1 MADKGILAASAKLAQ
16 SQIPTDVAGEFMKT
30 FSAGVEAYEKERA
43 AIQNEVATYMHSLKT
58 DVDFTSLS
66 PEMEKA
72 TRSFLTQGKNEFNEL
87 ANKVAR
93 IKDPSSEEYQ
103 NAVDRMNEIQREF
116 TTLAGELSSY
126 NQEKINTAAN
136 FDAHAYSKGVAN
148 KDLMVHKSIYGLSEA
163 GMAPVSVQKGHLNF
177 NVNGELVRYDKVQA
191 LAMPSEIPVKIV
203 ENAATF
209 SGYNRA
215 LTEQEINAQSIYL
228 DESLKDS
235 TTLASVL
242 FDYQT
247 ELPFPEIQ
255 KEFLE
260 ARENGTLEEKLPDL
274 IARTKNIIL
283 TGFQDAALE
292 GKAAYDARTADSDNP
307 NNDTPRYS
315 GQGDYMISHY
325 NDKRGFIP
333 YPGTSSTGYFMVDK
347 NNNKIEG
354 SGTGGIYTE
363 ADKKKAVGYQRFTK
377 NQDGRWMADGTYP
390 VVPLDNEK
398 EFFLQNNNI
407 IKYG

>member
-16 SQIPTDVAGEFMKT
+16 SQIPIDVAGEFMKT

-43 AIQNEVATYMHSLKT
+43 GIQNEVATYMSSLKT
-58 DVDFTSLS
+58 DIDFTSLA

-136 FDAHAYSKGVAN
+136 FKAHAYSKGVAN
-148 KDLMVHKSIYGLSEA
+148 KDLIVHKNIYGLSEA
-163 GMAPVSVQKGHLNF
+163 GMAPVSIQKGHLNF
-177 NVNGELVRYDKVQA
+177 NVDGELVRYDKVQA

-215 LTEQEINAQSIYL
+215 LTRQEINAQSIYL

-242 FDYQT
+242 FDYQA

-274 IARTKNIIL
+274 IARTKDIIL

-292 GKAAYDARTADSDNP
+292 GKAAYDARTDKDD
-307 NNDTPRYS
+307 NNDTPSPRGATETLTNQS
-315 GQGDYMISHY
+315 WIRDVNKLAKAKVATETRAPNGDYVIIIP
-325 NDKRGFIP
+325 KGVEFEGFQAKEPMMRIV
-333 YPGTSSTGYFMVDK
+333 GGVDK
-347 NNNKIEG
+347 DGNP
-354 SGTGGIYTE
+354 IYQ
-363 ADKKKAVGYQRFTK
+363 VR
-377 NQDGRWMADGTYP
+377 
-390 VVPLDNEK
+390 PLD
-398 EFFLQNNNI
+398 QGI
-407 IKYG
+407 IQTKKRK

>member
-30 FSAGVEAYEKERA
+30 FSAGVEAFEKERA
-43 AIQNEVATYMHSLKT
+43 GIQNEVATFMSSLKT
-58 DVDFTSLS
+58 DIDFTSLS

-72 TRSFLTQGKNEFNEL
+72 TRGFLTQGKNEFNEL

-93 IKDPSSEEYQ
+93 IKDPSSEGYQ

-116 TTLAGELSSY
+116 STLAGELSSY

-136 FDAHAYSKGVAN
+136 FDANAYSKGVAHI
-148 KDLMVHKSIYGLSEA
+148 DLILRKNRDGLSGA
-163 GMAPVSVQKGHLNF
+163 GMAPVSIQNGHFHF
-177 NVNGELVRYDKVQA
+177 NVDGELVRYDKVQG

-215 LTEQEINAQSIYL
+215 LTEQEVNAQSIYL

-292 GKAAYDARTADSDNP
+292 GKAAYDARTAKDADSS
-307 NNDTPRYS
+307 NNDTPNALNSTLKRMKS
-315 GQGDYMISHY
+315 IQDYYNLNKGVGALDLTPDDLKFVIGGATSPISIVFKPE
-325 NDKRGFIP
+325 N
-333 YPGTSSTGYFMVDK
+333 K
-347 NNNKIEG
+347 NSPWEVTRKTLDENGKL
-354 SGTGGIYTE
+354 TAE
-363 ADKKKAVGYQRFTK
+363 AIQYRSIDDIRDRTTIL
-377 NQDGRWMADGTYP
+377 N
-390 VVPLDNEK
+390 
-398 EFFLQNNNI
+398 
-407 IKYG
+407 

>member
-16 SQIPTDVAGEFMKT
+16 SQIPIDVAGEFMKT

-43 AIQNEVATYMHSLKT
+43 GIQNEVATYMSSLKT
-58 DVDFTSLS
+58 DIDFTSLA

-136 FDAHAYSKGVAN
+136 FEAHAYSKGVAN
-148 KDLMVHKSIYGLSEA
+148 KDLIVHKNIYGLSEA
-163 GMAPVSVQKGHLNF
+163 GMAPVSIQKGHLNF
-177 NVNGELVRYDKVQA
+177 NVDGELVRYDKVQA

-215 LTEQEINAQSIYL
+215 LTRQEINAQSIYL

-242 FDYQT
+242 FDYQA

-274 IARTKNIIL
+274 IARTKDIIL

-292 GKAAYDARTADSDNP
+292 GKAAYDARTDKDD
-307 NNDTPRYS
+307 NNDTPSPRGATETLTNQS
-315 GQGDYMISHY
+315 WIRDVNKLAKAKVATETRAPNGDYVIIIP
-325 NDKRGFIP
+325 KGVEFEGFQAKEPMMRIV
-333 YPGTSSTGYFMVDK
+333 GGVDK
-347 NNNKIEG
+347 DGNP
-354 SGTGGIYTE
+354 IYQ
-363 ADKKKAVGYQRFTK
+363 VR
-377 NQDGRWMADGTYP
+377 
-390 VVPLDNEK
+390 PLD
-398 EFFLQNNNI
+398 QGI
-407 IKYG
+407 IQTKKRK

>member
-30 FSAGVEAYEKERA
+30 FGAGVEAYEKERA
-43 AIQNEVATYMHSLKT
+43 AIQNEVATFMGSLKT
-58 DVDFTSLS
+58 DIDFTSLS

-126 NQEKINTAAN
+126 NQEKINTAVN
-136 FDAHAYSKGVAN
+136 FDANAYSKGVAN

-292 GKAAYDARTADSDNP
+292 GKAAYDARTADKGDSGEDAPSTNVVKPKLVNTVKAMQVLESGAGSRAQGPSAFELGPPSDPGSIQVTWDARRKEWTYLNAAFGESKSYK
-307 NNDTPRYS
+307 TLEEV
-315 GQGDYMISHY
+315 MLSH
-325 NDKRGFIP
+325 
-333 YPGTSSTGYFMVDK
+333 PGLFYK
-347 NNNKIEG
+347 
-354 SGTGGIYTE
+354 
-363 ADKKKAVGYQRFTK
+363 
-377 NQDGRWMADGTYP
+377 
-390 VVPLDNEK
+390 
-398 EFFLQNNNI
+398 
-407 IKYG
+407 

>member
-30 FSAGVEAYEKERA
+30 FSAGVEAYEKEREG
-43 AIQNEVATYMHSLKT
+43 IQNEVATYMRSLKT
-58 DVDFTSLS
+58 DIDFTSLS

-72 TRSFLTQGKNEFNEL
+72 TRSFLTEGKNEFNEL

-116 TTLAGELSSY
+116 STLAGELSSY
-126 NQEKINTAAN
+126 NQEKINTATN
-136 FDAHAYSKGVAN
+136 FDTNAYSKGVAN
-148 KDLMVHKSIYGLSEA
+148 KDLIIHKNIYGLSET
-163 GMAPVSVQKGHLNF
+163 GMAPVSIQNGHLNF
-177 NVNGELVRYDKVQA
+177 NVDGELVRYDKVQG

-215 LTEQEINAQSIYL
+215 LTPQEVNAQSIYL

-292 GKAAYDARTADSDNP
+292 GKAAYDARTAKDADSS
-307 NNDTPRYS
+307 NNDTPNALNSTLKRMKS
-315 GQGDYMISHY
+315 IQDYYNLNKGLGALDLTPDDLKFVIGGATSPISIVFKPE
-325 NDKRGFIP
+325 N
-333 YPGTSSTGYFMVDK
+333 K
-347 NNNKIEG
+347 NSPWEVTRKTLDENGKL
-354 SGTGGIYTE
+354 TAE
-363 ADKKKAVGYQRFTK
+363 AIQYRSIDDIRDRTTIL
-377 NQDGRWMADGTYP
+377 N
-390 VVPLDNEK
+390 
-398 EFFLQNNNI
+398 
-407 IKYG
+407 

>member
-136 FDAHAYSKGVAN
+136 FNAHAYSKGVAN

-177 NVNGELVRYDKVQA
+177 NVDGELVRYDKVQA
-191 LAMPSEIPVKIV
+191 LAMPSQIPVKIV

-292 GKAAYDARTADSDNP
+292 GKAAYDARAATPDSP
-307 NNDTPRYS
+307 NNDTPNALNSTLKRMKSIQDYYNLGKGKGTLDLTPDDLKFVVGGATSPISIVYKPENKNSPWEVTRKTLDENGKLTAEAIRYRS
-315 GQGDYMISHY
+315 IDDIRDRTTIL
-325 NDKRGFIP
+325 N
-333 YPGTSSTGYFMVDK
+333 
-347 NNNKIEG
+347 
-354 SGTGGIYTE
+354 
-363 ADKKKAVGYQRFTK
+363 
-377 NQDGRWMADGTYP
+377 
-390 VVPLDNEK
+390 
-398 EFFLQNNNI
+398 
-407 IKYG
+407 

>member
-16 SQIPTDVAGEFMKT
+16 SQIPADVAGEFMKT

-43 AIQNEVATYMHSLKT
+43 AIQNEVATFMGSLKT
-58 DVDFTSLS
+58 DIDFTSLS

-136 FDAHAYSKGVAN
+136 FKAHAYSKGVAN

-228 DESLKDS
+228 DASLKDS

-260 ARENGTLEEKLPDL
+260 ARKNGTLEEKLPDL

-292 GKAAYDARTADSDNP
+292 GKAAYDARTADKGDSGEDAPSTNVVKPKLVNTVKAMQVLESGAGSRAQGPSAFELGPPSDPGSIQVTWDARRKEWTYLNAAFGESKSYK
-307 NNDTPRYS
+307 TLEEV
-315 GQGDYMISHY
+315 MLSH
-325 NDKRGFIP
+325 
-333 YPGTSSTGYFMVDK
+333 PGLFYK
-347 NNNKIEG
+347 
-354 SGTGGIYTE
+354 
-363 ADKKKAVGYQRFTK
+363 
-377 NQDGRWMADGTYP
+377 
-390 VVPLDNEK
+390 
-398 EFFLQNNNI
+398 
-407 IKYG
+407 

>member
-43 AIQNEVATYMHSLKT
+43 AIQNEVATFMGSLKT
-58 DVDFTSLS
+58 DIDFTSLS

-126 NQEKINTAAN
+126 NQEKINTAVN
-136 FDAHAYSKGVAN
+136 FDANAYSKGVAN

-228 DESLKDS
+228 DASLKDS

-260 ARENGTLEEKLPDL
+260 ARKNGTLEEKLPDL

-292 GKAAYDARTADSDNP
+292 GKAAYDARTATPDSP
-307 NNDTPRYS
+307 NNDTPNALNSTLKRMKSIQDYYNLGKGKGTLNLTPDDLKFVVGGATSPISIVYKPENKNSPWEVTRKTLDENGKLTAEAIRYRS
-315 GQGDYMISHY
+315 IDDIRDRTTIL
-325 NDKRGFIP
+325 N
-333 YPGTSSTGYFMVDK
+333 
-347 NNNKIEG
+347 
-354 SGTGGIYTE
+354 
-363 ADKKKAVGYQRFTK
+363 
-377 NQDGRWMADGTYP
+377 
-390 VVPLDNEK
+390 
-398 EFFLQNNNI
+398 
-407 IKYG
+407 

>member
-30 FSAGVEAYEKERA
+30 FSAGVEAYEKEREG
-43 AIQNEVATYMHSLKT
+43 IQNEVATYMRSLKT
-58 DVDFTSLS
+58 DIDFTSLS

-93 IKDPSSEEYQ
+93 IKDPSSEGYQ

-116 TTLAGELSSY
+116 STLAGELSSY
-126 NQEKINTAAN
+126 NQEKINTATN
-136 FDAHAYSKGVAN
+136 FDTNAYSKGVAN
-148 KDLMVHKSIYGLSEA
+148 KDLIIHKNIYGLSET
-163 GMAPVSVQKGHLNF
+163 GMAPVSIQNGHLNF
-177 NVNGELVRYDKVQA
+177 NVDGELVRYDKVQA

-215 LTEQEINAQSIYL
+215 LTEQEVNAQSIYL

-292 GKAAYDARTADSDNP
+292 GKAAYDARTAKDADSS
-307 NNDTPRYS
+307 NNDTPNALNSTLKRMKS
-315 GQGDYMISHY
+315 IQDYYNLNKGVGALDLTPDDLKFVIGGATSPISIVFKPE
-325 NDKRGFIP
+325 N
-333 YPGTSSTGYFMVDK
+333 K
-347 NNNKIEG
+347 NSPWEVTRKTLDENGKL
-354 SGTGGIYTE
+354 TAE
-363 ADKKKAVGYQRFTK
+363 AIQYRSIDDIRDRTTIL
-377 NQDGRWMADGTYP
+377 N
-390 VVPLDNEK
+390 
-398 EFFLQNNNI
+398 
-407 IKYG
+407 

>member
-16 SQIPTDVAGEFMKT
+16 SQVPTVDAAGEFMKT
-30 FSAGVEAYEKERA
+30 FSTGVEAYEKEKA
-43 AIQNEVATYMHSLKT
+43 GIQNEVASWMRSLKT
-58 DVDFTSLS
+58 DIDFTSLS

-93 IKDPSSEEYQ
+93 IKDPSYKEYQ

-116 TTLAGELSSY
+116 STLAGELSSY

-136 FDAHAYSKGVAN
+136 FDTNAYSKGVAN
-148 KDLMVHKSIYGLSEA
+148 KDLIIHKNIYGLSEA
-163 GMAPVSVQKGHLNF
+163 GMSPVSIQNGHLNF
-177 NVNGELVRYDKVQA
+177 NVDGELVRYDKVQA

-215 LTEQEINAQSIYL
+215 LTEQEVNAQSIYL

-235 TTLASVL
+235 ATLASVL

-283 TGFQDAALE
+283 TGFQDAALD
-292 GKAAYDARTADSDNP
+292 GKAAYDARTTDRSEND
-307 NNDTPRYS
+307 NNDTPNALNDTLKKMKS
-315 GQGDYMISHY
+315 VQDYYNLGKGAFNFTADDRKFVIGGATSPISIVY
-325 NDKRGFIP
+325 KPEN
-333 YPGTSSTGYFMVDK
+333 K
-347 NNNKIEG
+347 NSPWEVTRKTLDENGKL
-354 SGTGGIYTE
+354 TAE
-363 ADKKKAVGYQRFTK
+363 AIQYRSIDDIRARTTIL
-377 NQDGRWMADGTYP
+377 N
-390 VVPLDNEK
+390 
-398 EFFLQNNNI
+398 
-407 IKYG
+407 

>member
-16 SQIPTDVAGEFMKT
+16 SQIPADVAGEFMKT

-148 KDLMVHKSIYGLSEA
+148 KDLMVHKNIYGLSET
-163 GMAPVSVQKGHLNF
+163 GMAPVSIQKGHLNF

-292 GKAAYDARTADSDNP
+292 GKAAYDARTATPDSP
-307 NNDTPRYS
+307 NNDTPNALNSTLKRMKSIQDYYNLGKGKGTLNLTPDDLKFVVGGATSPISIVYKPENKNSPWEVTRKTLDENGKLTAEAIRYRS
-315 GQGDYMISHY
+315 IDDIRDRTTIL
-325 NDKRGFIP
+325 N
-333 YPGTSSTGYFMVDK
+333 
-347 NNNKIEG
+347 
-354 SGTGGIYTE
+354 
-363 ADKKKAVGYQRFTK
+363 
-377 NQDGRWMADGTYP
+377 
-390 VVPLDNEK
+390 
-398 EFFLQNNNI
+398 
-407 IKYG
+407 

>member
-1 MADKGILAASAKLAQ
+1 MADKGLLAASAKLAQ

-30 FSAGVEAYEKERA
+30 FSAGVEAYEKEKA
-43 AIQNEVATYMHSLKT
+43 GIQNEVATYMRSLKT
-58 DVDFTSLS
+58 DIDFTSLS

-72 TRSFLTQGKNEFNEL
+72 TRGFLTQGKNEFNEL

-116 TTLAGELSSY
+116 STLAGELSSY

-136 FDAHAYSKGVAN
+136 FDANAYSKGVAN
-148 KDLMVHKSIYGLSEA
+148 KDLIIHKNIYGLSEA
-163 GMAPVSVQKGHLNF
+163 GMAPVSIQNGHLNF
-177 NVNGELVRYDKVQA
+177 NVDGELVRYDKVQA

-235 TTLASVL
+235 ATLASVL

-274 IARTKNIIL
+274 IARAKNIIL
-283 TGFQDAALE
+283 TGFQDAALD
-292 GKAAYDARTADSDNP
+292 GKAAYDARTAATDSPNDAPDISFSASSYVNPKGANYKQPIPGRTAGESWMWDENLGGYVYQDQYGLPIGPSDLNGKPVAYDNI
-307 NNDTPRYS
+307 NTIEGYA
-315 GQGDYMISHY
+315 
-325 NDKRGFIP
+325 KRGL
-333 YPGTSSTGYFMVDK
+333 K
-347 NNNKIEG
+347 
-354 SGTGGIYTE
+354 
-363 ADKKKAVGYQRFTK
+363 
-377 NQDGRWMADGTYP
+377 
-390 VVPLDNEK
+390 
-398 EFFLQNNNI
+398 
-407 IKYG
+407 

>member
-30 FSAGVEAYEKERA
+30 FSAGVEAYEKEKA
-43 AIQNEVATYMHSLKT
+43 GIQNEVATYMRSLKT
-58 DVDFTSLS
+58 DIDFTSLS

-72 TRSFLTQGKNEFNEL
+72 TRGFLTQGKNEFNEL

-136 FDAHAYSKGVAN
+136 FDANAYSKGVAN
-148 KDLMVHKSIYGLSEA
+148 KDLIVHKNIYGLSET
-163 GMAPVSVQKGHLNF
+163 GMSPVSIQNGHLNF

-242 FDYQT
+242 FDYQK

-292 GKAAYDARTADSDNP
+292 GKAAYDARIAADKPS
-307 NNDTPRYS
+307 DTP
-315 GQGDYMISHY
+315 DISFSASSYVNPKGSNYKQPIPGRVAGESWIWDESRNGYVYVETVGGENFPTGPSHTKGGKTVAY
-325 NDKRGFIP
+325 TNINTIEGYAKRGL
-333 YPGTSSTGYFMVDK
+333 
-347 NNNKIEG
+347 
-354 SGTGGIYTE
+354 
-363 ADKKKAVGYQRFTK
+363 R
-377 NQDGRWMADGTYP
+377 
-390 VVPLDNEK
+390 
-398 EFFLQNNNI
+398 
-407 IKYG
+407 

>member
-16 SQIPTDVAGEFMKT
+16 SQIPADVAGEFMKT
-30 FSAGVEAYEKERA
+30 FSAGVESYEKERA
-43 AIQNEVATYMHSLKT
+43 AIQNEVATFMGSLKT
-58 DVDFTSLS
+58 DIDFTSLS

-136 FDAHAYSKGVAN
+136 FKAHAYSKGVAN

-163 GMAPVSVQKGHLNF
+163 GIAPVSVQKGHLNF

-228 DESLKDS
+228 DASLKDS

-292 GKAAYDARTADSDNP
+292 GKAAYDARTADKGDSGEDAPSTNVVKPKLVNTVKAMQVLESGAGSRAQGPSAFELGPPSDPGSIQVTWDARRKEWTYLNAAFGESKSYK
-307 NNDTPRYS
+307 TLEEV
-315 GQGDYMISHY
+315 MLSH
-325 NDKRGFIP
+325 
-333 YPGTSSTGYFMVDK
+333 PGLFYK
-347 NNNKIEG
+347 
-354 SGTGGIYTE
+354 
-363 ADKKKAVGYQRFTK
+363 
-377 NQDGRWMADGTYP
+377 
-390 VVPLDNEK
+390 
-398 EFFLQNNNI
+398 
-407 IKYG
+407 

>member
-43 AIQNEVATYMHSLKT
+43 GIQNEVATYMRSLKT
-58 DVDFTSLS
+58 DIDFTSLS

-72 TRSFLTQGKNEFNEL
+72 TRGFLTQGKNEFNEL

-93 IKDPSSEEYQ
+93 IKDPSSEEHQ
-103 NAVDRMNEIQREF
+103 SAVDRMNEIQREF
-116 TTLAGELSSY
+116 STLAGELSSY

-136 FDAHAYSKGVAN
+136 FDANAYSKGVAN
-148 KDLMVHKSIYGLSEA
+148 KDLIVHKNIYGLSEA
-163 GMAPVSVQKGHLNF
+163 GMAPVSIQNGHLNF
-177 NVNGELVRYDKVQA
+177 NVNDELVRYDKVQA

-215 LTEQEINAQSIYL
+215 LTDQEVKVQSIYL

-235 TTLASVL
+235 ATLASVL
-242 FDYQT
+242 FDYPT

-260 ARENGTLEEKLPDL
+260 ARENGTLEENLPDL
-274 IARTKNIIL
+274 IARSKKIIL
-283 TGFQDAALE
+283 AGYQDAALE
-292 GKAAYDARTADSDNP
+292 GKAAYDEGAAAAAAGRASGTPGVTIDAGTRGF
-307 NNDTPRYS
+307 NNSVPIIKTTS
-315 GQGDYMISHY
+315 GRSWIGVDANGNIPIGKDGRVNVSKIVGY
-325 NDKRGFIP
+325 KRG
-333 YPGTSSTGYFMVDK
+333 
-347 NNNKIEG
+347 
-354 SGTGGIYTE
+354 
-363 ADKKKAVGYQRFTK
+363 
-377 NQDGRWMADGTYP
+377 
-390 VVPLDNEK
+390 
-398 EFFLQNNNI
+398 I
-407 IKYG
+407 IDSKYGGWSFEDGVFIKKGDKTAWAAAN

>member
-30 FSAGVEAYEKERA
+30 FSAGVEAYEKERV
-43 AIQNEVATYMHSLKT
+43 AIQNEVATYMGSLKT

-148 KDLMVHKSIYGLSEA
+148 KDLMVHKNIYGLSEA
-163 GMAPVSVQKGHLNF
+163 GMAPVFIQKGHLNF

-292 GKAAYDARTADSDNP
+292 GKAAYDARTATPDSP
-307 NNDTPRYS
+307 NNDTPNALNSTLKRMKSIQDYYNLGKGKGTLNLTPDDLKFVVGGATSPISIVYKPENKNSPWEVTRKTLDENGKLTAEAIRYRS
-315 GQGDYMISHY
+315 IDDIRARTTIL
-325 NDKRGFIP
+325 N
-333 YPGTSSTGYFMVDK
+333 
-347 NNNKIEG
+347 
-354 SGTGGIYTE
+354 
-363 ADKKKAVGYQRFTK
+363 
-377 NQDGRWMADGTYP
+377 
-390 VVPLDNEK
+390 
-398 EFFLQNNNI
+398 
-407 IKYG
+407 

>member
-16 SQIPTDVAGEFMKT
+16 SQIPTDIAGEFMKT
-30 FSAGVEAYEKERA
+30 FSAGVEAYEKERVG
-43 AIQNEVATYMHSLKT
+43 IQNEVATYMRSLKT
-58 DVDFTSLS
+58 DIDFTSLS

-116 TTLAGELSSY
+116 STLAGELSSY

-136 FDAHAYSKGVAN
+136 FDANAYSKGVAN
-148 KDLMVHKSIYGLSEA
+148 KDLIIHKNIYGLSET
-163 GMAPVSVQKGHLNF
+163 GMSPVSIQNGHLNF
-177 NVNGELVRYDKVQA
+177 NVDGELVRYDKVQG
-191 LAMPSEIPVKIV
+191 LAMPSEVPVKIV
-203 ENAATF
+203 ENAAAF

-283 TGFQDAALE
+283 TGFQDAALQ
-292 GKAAYDARTADSDNP
+292 GKAAYDARTAK
-307 NNDTPRYS
+307 NNDSGNNGTPNALNNTLERMKS
-315 GQGDYMISHY
+315 IQDHY
-325 NDKRGFIP
+325 NLGKGK
-333 YPGTSSTGYFMVDK
+333 GTLDLTPDDLKFVIGGATSPISIVFKPENK
-347 NNNKIEG
+347 NSPWEVTRKTLDENGKL
-354 SGTGGIYTE
+354 TAE
-363 ADKKKAVGYQRFTK
+363 AIQYRSIDDIRDRTTIL
-377 NQDGRWMADGTYP
+377 N
-390 VVPLDNEK
+390 
-398 EFFLQNNNI
+398 
-407 IKYG
+407 

>member
-30 FSAGVEAYEKERA
+30 FSAGVEAYEKEKA
-43 AIQNEVATYMHSLKT
+43 GIQNEVATFMRSLKT
-58 DVDFTSLS
+58 DIDFTSLS

-126 NQEKINTAAN
+126 NQEKINTASNFEAN
-136 FDAHAYSKGVAN
+136 AYSKGVAN
-148 KDLMVHKSIYGLSEA
+148 KDLMVHKNIYGLSEA
-163 GMAPVSVQKGHLNF
+163 GVAPVSIQKGHLNF
-177 NVNGELVRYDKVQA
+177 NVDGELVRYDKVQG

-215 LTEQEINAQSIYL
+215 LTPQEVNAQSIYL

-235 TTLASVL
+235 ATLASVL
-242 FDYQT
+242 FDYQK

-255 KEFLE
+255 KEFLD
-260 ARENGTLEEKLPDL
+260 ARNNGTLEEKLPDL
-274 IARTKNIIL
+274 IARTKDLIL
-283 TGFQDAALE
+283 TGYQDAALE
-292 GKAAYDARTADSDNP
+292 GKAAYDARIAAGKPSD
-307 NNDTPRYS
+307 
-315 GQGDYMISHY
+315 GG
-325 NDKRGFIP
+325 
-333 YPGTSSTGYFMVDK
+333 
-347 NNNKIEG
+347 G
-354 SGTGGIYTE
+354 SGTSDKNLNRRQQNT
-363 ADKKKAVGYQRFTK
+363 ADLLEYEKQAFKPTPGLVGATQGNKKIVIVTSQG
-377 NQDGRWMADGTYP
+377 
-390 VVPLDNEK
+390 VPFDVQMVNGKWLLSKGDEEWAYDTFEEMK
-398 EFFLQNNNI
+398 SLRRDLFE
-407 IKYG
+407 

>member
-30 FSAGVEAYEKERA
+30 FSAGVEAYEKEREG
-43 AIQNEVATYMHSLKT
+43 IQNEVATYMRSLKT
-58 DVDFTSLS
+58 DIDFTSLS

-93 IKDPSSEEYQ
+93 IKDPSSEGYQ

-116 TTLAGELSSY
+116 STLAGELSSY

-136 FDAHAYSKGVAN
+136 FDANAYSKGVAN
-148 KDLMVHKSIYGLSEA
+148 KDLIIHKNIYGLSEA
-163 GMAPVSVQKGHLNF
+163 GMAPVSIQNGHLNF
-177 NVNGELVRYDKVQA
+177 NVNNELVRYDKVQA

-215 LTEQEINAQSIYL
+215 LTEQEVNAQSIYL

-292 GKAAYDARTADSDNP
+292 GKAAYDARTAKDADSS
-307 NNDTPRYS
+307 NNDTPNALNSTLKRMKS
-315 GQGDYMISHY
+315 IQDYYNLNKGVGALDLTPDDLKFVIGGATSPISIVFKPE
-325 NDKRGFIP
+325 N
-333 YPGTSSTGYFMVDK
+333 K
-347 NNNKIEG
+347 NSPWEVTRKTLDENGKL
-354 SGTGGIYTE
+354 TAE
-363 ADKKKAVGYQRFTK
+363 AIQYRSIDDIRDRTTIL
-377 NQDGRWMADGTYP
+377 N
-390 VVPLDNEK
+390 
-398 EFFLQNNNI
+398 
-407 IKYG
+407 

>member
-16 SQIPTDVAGEFMKT
+16 SRIPTDVAGEFMKT
-30 FSAGVEAYEKERA
+30 FSAGVEAYEKEKA
-43 AIQNEVATYMHSLKT
+43 GIQNEVATYMRSLKT
-58 DVDFTSLS
+58 DIDFTSLS

-72 TRSFLTQGKNEFNEL
+72 TRGFLTQGKNEFNEL

-116 TTLAGELSSY
+116 STLAGELSSY

-136 FDAHAYSKGVAN
+136 FDANAYSKGVAN
-148 KDLMVHKSIYGLSEA
+148 KDLIVHKNIYGLSET
-163 GMAPVSVQKGHLNF
+163 GMSPVSIQNGHLNF
-177 NVNGELVRYDKVQA
+177 NVDGELVRYDKVQA

-292 GKAAYDARTADSDNP
+292 GKAAYDARTATPDSP
-307 NNDTPRYS
+307 NNDTPNALNSTLKRMKSIQDYYNLGKGKGTLNLTPDDLKFVVGSATSPISIVYKPENKNSPWEVTRKTLDENGKLTAEAIRYRS
-315 GQGDYMISHY
+315 IDDIRDRTTIL
-325 NDKRGFIP
+325 N
-333 YPGTSSTGYFMVDK
+333 
-347 NNNKIEG
+347 
-354 SGTGGIYTE
+354 
-363 ADKKKAVGYQRFTK
+363 
-377 NQDGRWMADGTYP
+377 
-390 VVPLDNEK
+390 
-398 EFFLQNNNI
+398 
-407 IKYG
+407 

>member
-30 FSAGVEAYEKERA
+30 FSAGVEAYEKERV
-43 AIQNEVATYMHSLKT
+43 AIQNEVATYMGSLKT

-292 GKAAYDARTADSDNP
+292 GKAAYDARTATPDSP
-307 NNDTPRYS
+307 NNDTPNALNSTLKRMKSIQDYYNLGKGKGTLNLTPDDLKFVVGGATSPISIVYKPENKNSPWEVTRKTLDENGKLTAEAIRYRS
-315 GQGDYMISHY
+315 IDDIRARTTIL
-325 NDKRGFIP
+325 N
-333 YPGTSSTGYFMVDK
+333 
-347 NNNKIEG
+347 
-354 SGTGGIYTE
+354 
-363 ADKKKAVGYQRFTK
+363 
-377 NQDGRWMADGTYP
+377 
-390 VVPLDNEK
+390 
-398 EFFLQNNNI
+398 
-407 IKYG
+407 

>member
-16 SQIPTDVAGEFMKT
+16 SQIPTDVAGEFVKT
-30 FSAGVEAYEKERA
+30 FSAGVEAFEKERA
-43 AIQNEVATYMHSLKT
+43 GIQNEVATYMRSLKT
-58 DVDFTSLS
+58 DIDFTSLS

-116 TTLAGELSSY
+116 STLAGELSSY

-136 FDAHAYSKGVAN
+136 FDANAYSKGVAN
-148 KDLMVHKSIYGLSEA
+148 KDLIVHKNIYGLSEA
-163 GMAPVSVQKGHLNF
+163 GMAPVSIQKGHLNF
-177 NVNGELVRYDKVQA
+177 NVDGELVRYDKVQG

-215 LTEQEINAQSIYL
+215 LTRQEINAQSIYL

-235 TTLASVL
+235 ATLASVL

-255 KEFLE
+255 KEFLD
-260 ARENGTLEEKLPDL
+260 ARNNGTLEEKLPDL
-274 IARTKNIIL
+274 IARTKDLIL
-283 TGFQDAALE
+283 TGYQDAALE
-292 GKAAYDARTADSDNP
+292 GEAAYDARTNDDNP
-307 NNDTPRYS
+307 SDAPKYS
-315 GQGDYMISHY
+315 GQGAYMIGHY
-325 NDKRGFIP
+325 NQKRGVIP
-333 YPGTSSTGYFMVDK
+333 YPGTNNTAYFMVDAG
-347 NNNKIEG
+347 NNRIIG
-354 SGTGGIYTE
+354 SGTGNAYTE
-363 ADKKKAVGYQRFTK
+363 EDKKKAVGYQRFTK
-377 NQDGRWMADGTYP
+377 NQDGRWLTDATYP
-390 VVPLDNEK
+390 VVPLNNPK
-398 EFFLQNNNI
+398 EFYLQNNNL

>member
-43 AIQNEVATYMHSLKT
+43 GIQNEVATFMSSLKT
-58 DVDFTSLS
+58 DIDFTSLS

-116 TTLAGELSSY
+116 TTLASELSSY
-126 NQEKINTAAN
+126 NQEKINTASN
-136 FDAHAYSKGVAN
+136 FKAHAYSKGVAN
-148 KDLMVHKSIYGLSEA
+148 KDLIVHKSIYGLSEA
-163 GMAPVSVQKGHLNF
+163 GMAPVSIQKGHLNF
-177 NVNGELVRYDKVQA
+177 NVDGELVRYDKVQA

-215 LTEQEINAQSIYL
+215 LTKQEINAQSIYL

-242 FDYQT
+242 FDYQA

-274 IARTKNIIL
+274 IARTKDIIL

-292 GKAAYDARTADSDNP
+292 GKAAYDERTDNDSSTDAP
-307 NNDTPRYS
+307 KYS
-315 GQGDYMISHY
+315 GQGAYMIAHY
-325 NDKRGFIP
+325 NNGRNFIP
-333 YPGTSSTGYFMVDK
+333 YPGTNNTGYFMVDK
-347 NNNKIEG
+347 SGNRIEG
-354 SGTGGIYTE
+354 TGTGGVFTKQ
-363 ADKKKAVGYQRFTK
+363 DRKKAVGYQRFTK
-377 NQDGRWMADGTYP
+377 NKDNKWLTDGTYP
-390 VVPLDNEK
+390 VVPLDNQK
-398 EFFLQNNNI
+398 EFYLQNNNI

>member
-1 MADKGILAASAKLAQ
+1 MADKGLLAASAKLAQ

-30 FSAGVEAYEKERA
+30 FSAGVEAFEKERA
-43 AIQNEVATYMHSLKT
+43 GIQNEVATYMRSLKT
-58 DVDFTSLS
+58 DIDFTSLS

-72 TRSFLTQGKNEFNEL
+72 TRSFLTEGKNEFNEL

-116 TTLAGELSSY
+116 STLAGELSSY
-126 NQEKINTAAN
+126 NQEKINTATN
-136 FDAHAYSKGVAN
+136 FDTNAYSKGVAN
-148 KDLMVHKSIYGLSEA
+148 KDLIIHKNIYGLSET
-163 GMAPVSVQKGHLNF
+163 GMAPVSIQNGHLNF
-177 NVNGELVRYDKVQA
+177 NVDGELVRYDKVQA

-215 LTEQEINAQSIYL
+215 LTEQEVNAQSIYL

-292 GKAAYDARTADSDNP
+292 GKAAYDARTAKDADSS
-307 NNDTPRYS
+307 NNDTPNALNSTLKRMKS
-315 GQGDYMISHY
+315 IQDYYNLNKGVGALDLTPDDLKFVIGGATSPISIVFKPE
-325 NDKRGFIP
+325 N
-333 YPGTSSTGYFMVDK
+333 K
-347 NNNKIEG
+347 NSPWEVTRKTLDENGKL
-354 SGTGGIYTE
+354 TAE
-363 ADKKKAVGYQRFTK
+363 AIQYRSIDDIRDRTTIL
-377 NQDGRWMADGTYP
+377 N
-390 VVPLDNEK
+390 
-398 EFFLQNNNI
+398 
-407 IKYG
+407 

>member
-30 FSAGVEAYEKERA
+30 FSAGVEAYEKEKA
-43 AIQNEVATYMHSLKT
+43 GIQNEVATYMRSLKT
-58 DVDFTSLS
+58 DIDFTSLS

-72 TRSFLTQGKNEFNEL
+72 TRGFLTQGKNEFNEL

-116 TTLAGELSSY
+116 STLAGELSSY

-136 FDAHAYSKGVAN
+136 FDANAYSKGVAN
-148 KDLMVHKSIYGLSEA
+148 KDLIVHKNIYGLSET
-163 GMAPVSVQKGHLNF
+163 GMSPVSIQNGHLNF
-177 NVNGELVRYDKVQA
+177 NVDGELVRYDKVQA

-215 LTEQEINAQSIYL
+215 LTPQEVNAQSIYL

-235 TTLASVL
+235 ATLASVL
-242 FDYQT
+242 FDYQK

-255 KEFLE
+255 KEFLD
-260 ARENGTLEEKLPDL
+260 ARNNGTLEEKLPDL
-274 IARTKNIIL
+274 IARTKDLIL
-283 TGFQDAALE
+283 TGYQDAALE
-292 GKAAYDARTADSDNP
+292 GKAAYDARTGTPDSS
-307 NNDTPRYS
+307 NDTP
-315 GQGDYMISHY
+315 DISFSASSY
-325 NDKRGFIP
+325 VNPKGSNYKQPIPGRTAGESWIWDKNLNGYVYVDSFGLPIGPSDSNGKTVAYTNKNTIEGYAKRGL
-333 YPGTSSTGYFMVDK
+333 K
-347 NNNKIEG
+347 
-354 SGTGGIYTE
+354 
-363 ADKKKAVGYQRFTK
+363 
-377 NQDGRWMADGTYP
+377 
-390 VVPLDNEK
+390 
-398 EFFLQNNNI
+398 
-407 IKYG
+407 

>member
-30 FSAGVEAYEKERA
+30 FSAGVEAYEKEKA
-43 AIQNEVATYMHSLKT
+43 GIQNEVATYMRSLKT
-58 DVDFTSLS
+58 DIDFTSLS

-126 NQEKINTAAN
+126 NQEKINTASN
-136 FDAHAYSKGVAN
+136 FDANAYSKGVAN
-148 KDLMVHKSIYGLSEA
+148 KDLIVHKNIYGLSET
-163 GMAPVSVQKGHLNF
+163 GMSPVSIQNGHLNF
-177 NVNGELVRYDKVQA
+177 NVDGELVRYDKVQA

-292 GKAAYDARTADSDNP
+292 GKAAYDARTATPDSP
-307 NNDTPRYS
+307 NNDTPNALNSTLKRMKSIQDYYNLGKGKGTLNLTPDDLKFVVGGATSPISIVYKPENKNSPWEVTRKTLDENGKLTAEAIRYRS
-315 GQGDYMISHY
+315 IDDIRDRTTIL
-325 NDKRGFIP
+325 N
-333 YPGTSSTGYFMVDK
+333 
-347 NNNKIEG
+347 
-354 SGTGGIYTE
+354 
-363 ADKKKAVGYQRFTK
+363 
-377 NQDGRWMADGTYP
+377 
-390 VVPLDNEK
+390 
-398 EFFLQNNNI
+398 
-407 IKYG
+407 

>member
-30 FSAGVEAYEKERA
+30 FGAGVEAYEKERA
-43 AIQNEVATYMHSLKT
+43 AIQNEVATFMGSLKT
-58 DVDFTSLS
+58 DIDFTSLS

-126 NQEKINTAAN
+126 NQEKINTAVN
-136 FDAHAYSKGVAN
+136 FDANAYSKGVAN

-228 DESLKDS
+228 DASLKDS

-292 GKAAYDARTADSDNP
+292 GKAAYDARTADKGDSGEDAPSTNVVKPKLVNTVKAMQVLESGAGSRAQGPSAFELGPPSDPGSIQVTWDARRKEWTYLNAAFGESKSYK
-307 NNDTPRYS
+307 TLEEV
-315 GQGDYMISHY
+315 MLSH
-325 NDKRGFIP
+325 
-333 YPGTSSTGYFMVDK
+333 PGLFYK
-347 NNNKIEG
+347 
-354 SGTGGIYTE
+354 
-363 ADKKKAVGYQRFTK
+363 
-377 NQDGRWMADGTYP
+377 
-390 VVPLDNEK
+390 
-398 EFFLQNNNI
+398 
-407 IKYG
+407 

>member
-30 FSAGVEAYEKERA
+30 FSAGVEAYEKEKA
-43 AIQNEVATYMHSLKT
+43 GIQNEVATWMRSLKT
-58 DVDFTSLS
+58 DIDFTSLS

-72 TRSFLTQGKNEFNEL
+72 TREFLTQGKNEFNEL

-136 FDAHAYSKGVAN
+136 FDANAYSKGVAN
-148 KDLMVHKSIYGLSEA
+148 KDLIVHKNIYGLSEA
-163 GMAPVSVQKGHLNF
+163 GMAPVSIQKGHLNF
-177 NVNGELVRYDKVQA
+177 NVDGELVRYDKVQG

-203 ENAATF
+203 EKAATF

-215 LTEQEINAQSIYL
+215 LTEQEVNAQSIYL

-235 TTLASVL
+235 ATLASVL

-292 GKAAYDARTADSDNP
+292 GKAAYDARIAADKPS
-307 NNDTPRYS
+307 DTP
-315 GQGDYMISHY
+315 DISFSASSY
-325 NDKRGFIP
+325 VNPKGSNYKQPIPGRVAGESWVWDESRNGYVYVETVGGENFPTGPSNPKGGKTVAYTNINTIEGYAKRGL
-333 YPGTSSTGYFMVDK
+333 
-347 NNNKIEG
+347 
-354 SGTGGIYTE
+354 
-363 ADKKKAVGYQRFTK
+363 R
-377 NQDGRWMADGTYP
+377 
-390 VVPLDNEK
+390 
-398 EFFLQNNNI
+398 
-407 IKYG
+407 

>member
-30 FSAGVEAYEKERA
+30 FSAGVEAYEKEREG
-43 AIQNEVATYMHSLKT
+43 IQNEVATYMRSLKT
-58 DVDFTSLS
+58 DIDFTSLS

-72 TRSFLTQGKNEFNEL
+72 TRSFLTEGKNEFNEL

-116 TTLAGELSSY
+116 STLAGELSSY
-126 NQEKINTAAN
+126 NQEKINTATN
-136 FDAHAYSKGVAN
+136 FDTNAYSKGVAN
-148 KDLMVHKSIYGLSEA
+148 KDLIIHKNIYGLSET
-163 GMAPVSVQKGHLNF
+163 GMAPVSIQNGHLNF
-177 NVNGELVRYDKVQA
+177 NVDGELVRYDKVQA

-215 LTEQEINAQSIYL
+215 LTEQEVNAQSIYL

-235 TTLASVL
+235 ATLASVL

-260 ARENGTLEEKLPDL
+260 ARKNGTLEEKLPDL

-292 GKAAYDARTADSDNP
+292 GKAAYDARTADGPESNDNDAP
-307 NNDTPRYS
+307 NALNNTLKRMKSVQD
-315 GQGDYMISHY
+315 HY
-325 NDKRGFIP
+325 NLGKGAFDFTPDDLKFVIG
-333 YPGTSSTGYFMVDK
+333 GATSPISIVFKPENK
-347 NNNKIEG
+347 NSPWEVTRKTLDENGKL
-354 SGTGGIYTE
+354 TAE
-363 ADKKKAVGYQRFTK
+363 AIQYRSIDDIRARTTIL
-377 NQDGRWMADGTYP
+377 N
-390 VVPLDNEK
+390 
-398 EFFLQNNNI
+398 
-407 IKYG
+407 

>member
-30 FSAGVEAYEKERA
+30 FSAGVEAYEKEKA
-43 AIQNEVATYMHSLKT
+43 AIQNEVATFMRSLKT
-58 DVDFTSLS
+58 DIDFTSLS

-72 TRSFLTQGKNEFNEL
+72 TRGFLTQGKNEFNEL

-116 TTLAGELSSY
+116 STLAGELSSY

-136 FDAHAYSKGVAN
+136 FDANAYSKGVAN
-148 KDLMVHKSIYGLSEA
+148 KDLIIQKNIYGLSET
-163 GMAPVSVQKGHLNF
+163 GMSPVSIQNGHLNF
-177 NVNGELVRYDKVQA
+177 NVDGELVRYDKVQG
-191 LAMPSEIPVKIV
+191 LAMPSEVPVKIV

-215 LTEQEINAQSIYL
+215 LTEQEVNAQSIYL

-242 FDYQT
+242 FDYQA

-255 KEFLE
+255 KEFLD
-260 ARENGTLEEKLPDL
+260 ARKNGTLEEKLPDL

-292 GKAAYDARTADSDNP
+292 GKAAYDARTAKDADS
-307 NNDTPRYS
+307 
-315 GQGDYMISHY
+315 G
-325 NDKRGFIP
+325 
-333 YPGTSSTGYFMVDK
+333 
-347 NNNKIEG
+347 NNNTPNALNSTLKRMKSIQDYYNLNKG
-354 SGTGGIYTE
+354 VGALDLTPDDLKFVVGGATSPISIVYKPENKNSPWEVTRKTLDENGKLTAE
-363 ADKKKAVGYQRFTK
+363 AIQYRSIDDIKARTTIL
-377 NQDGRWMADGTYP
+377 N
-390 VVPLDNEK
+390 
-398 EFFLQNNNI
+398 
-407 IKYG
+407 

>member
-16 SQIPTDVAGEFMKT
+16 SQIPADVAGEFMKT

-260 ARENGTLEEKLPDL
+260 ARKNGTLEEKLPDL

-307 NNDTPRYS
+307 NNDTPNASNSTLKRMKSIQDYYNLGKGKGTLNLTPDDLKFVVGGATSPISIVYKPENKNSPWEVTRKTLDENGKLTAEAIRYRS
-315 GQGDYMISHY
+315 IDDIRARTTIL
-325 NDKRGFIP
+325 N
-333 YPGTSSTGYFMVDK
+333 
-347 NNNKIEG
+347 
-354 SGTGGIYTE
+354 
-363 ADKKKAVGYQRFTK
+363 
-377 NQDGRWMADGTYP
+377 
-390 VVPLDNEK
+390 
-398 EFFLQNNNI
+398 
-407 IKYG
+407 

>member
-30 FSAGVEAYEKERA
+30 FSAGVEAYEKERV
-43 AIQNEVATYMHSLKT
+43 AIQNEVATYMGSLKT

-148 KDLMVHKSIYGLSEA
+148 KDLMVHKNIYGLSEA
-163 GMAPVSVQKGHLNF
+163 GMAPVSIQKGHLNF

-292 GKAAYDARTADSDNP
+292 GKAAYDARTATPDSP
-307 NNDTPRYS
+307 NNDTPNALNSTLKRMKSIQDYYNLGKGKGTLNLTPDDLKFVVGGATSPISIVYKPENKNSPWEVTRKTLDENGKLTAEAIRYRS
-315 GQGDYMISHY
+315 IDDIRARTTIL
-325 NDKRGFIP
+325 N
-333 YPGTSSTGYFMVDK
+333 
-347 NNNKIEG
+347 
-354 SGTGGIYTE
+354 
-363 ADKKKAVGYQRFTK
+363 
-377 NQDGRWMADGTYP
+377 
-390 VVPLDNEK
+390 
-398 EFFLQNNNI
+398 
-407 IKYG
+407 

>member
-43 AIQNEVATYMHSLKT
+43 AIQNEVATFMGSLKT
-58 DVDFTSLS
+58 DIDFTSLS

-136 FDAHAYSKGVAN
+136 FNAHAYSKGVAN

-242 FDYQT
+242 FDYQK

-292 GKAAYDARTADSDNP
+292 GKAAYDARTADGSD
-307 NNDTPRYS
+307 S
-315 GQGDYMISHY
+315 GEDAPSTNVVKPKLVNTVKAMQVLESGAGSRAQGPSAFELGPPSDPGSIQVTWDARRKEWTYLNAEYGESKSYKTLEEVMLSH
-325 NDKRGFIP
+325 
-333 YPGTSSTGYFMVDK
+333 PGLFYK
-347 NNNKIEG
+347 
-354 SGTGGIYTE
+354 
-363 ADKKKAVGYQRFTK
+363 
-377 NQDGRWMADGTYP
+377 
-390 VVPLDNEK
+390 
-398 EFFLQNNNI
+398 
-407 IKYG
+407 

>member
-30 FSAGVEAYEKERA
+30 FSAGVEAFEKERA
-43 AIQNEVATYMHSLKT
+43 GIQNEVATYMRSLKT
-58 DVDFTSLS
+58 DIDFTSLS

-72 TRSFLTQGKNEFNEL
+72 TRSFLTEGKNEFNEL

-116 TTLAGELSSY
+116 STLAGELSSY
-126 NQEKINTAAN
+126 NQEKINTATN
-136 FDAHAYSKGVAN
+136 FDTNAYSKGVAN
-148 KDLMVHKSIYGLSEA
+148 KDLIIHKNIYGLSET
-163 GMAPVSVQKGHLNF
+163 GMAPVSIQNGHLNF
-177 NVNGELVRYDKVQA
+177 NVDGELVRYDKVQA

-215 LTEQEINAQSIYL
+215 LTEQEVNAQSIYL

-292 GKAAYDARTADSDNP
+292 GKAAYDARTAKDADSS
-307 NNDTPRYS
+307 NNDTPNALNSTLKRMKS
-315 GQGDYMISHY
+315 IQDYYNLNKGVGALDLTPDDLKFVIGGATSPISIVFKPE
-325 NDKRGFIP
+325 N
-333 YPGTSSTGYFMVDK
+333 K
-347 NNNKIEG
+347 NSPWEVTRKTLDENGKL
-354 SGTGGIYTE
+354 TAE
-363 ADKKKAVGYQRFTK
+363 AIQYRSIDDIRDRTTIL
-377 NQDGRWMADGTYP
+377 N
-390 VVPLDNEK
+390 
-398 EFFLQNNNI
+398 
-407 IKYG
+407 

>member
-16 SQIPTDVAGEFMKT
+16 SQIPADVAGEFMKT

-136 FDAHAYSKGVAN
+136 FNAHAYSKGVAN

-242 FDYQT
+242 FDYQK

-260 ARENGTLEEKLPDL
+260 ARKNGTLEEKLPDL

-292 GKAAYDARTADSDNP
+292 GKAAYDARTADGSD
-307 NNDTPRYS
+307 S
-315 GQGDYMISHY
+315 GEDAPSTNVVKPKLVNTVKAMQVLESGAGSRAQGPSAFELGPPSDPGSIQVTWDARRKEWTYLNAEYGESKSYKTLEEVMLSH
-325 NDKRGFIP
+325 
-333 YPGTSSTGYFMVDK
+333 PGLFYK
-347 NNNKIEG
+347 
-354 SGTGGIYTE
+354 
-363 ADKKKAVGYQRFTK
+363 
-377 NQDGRWMADGTYP
+377 
-390 VVPLDNEK
+390 
-398 EFFLQNNNI
+398 
-407 IKYG
+407 